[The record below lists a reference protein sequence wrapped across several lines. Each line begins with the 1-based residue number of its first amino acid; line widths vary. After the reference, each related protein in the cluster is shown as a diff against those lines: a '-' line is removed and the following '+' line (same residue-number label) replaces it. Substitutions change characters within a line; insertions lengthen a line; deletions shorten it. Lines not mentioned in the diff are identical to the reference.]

1 MAVKGGQCGRCR
13 GVLTAI
19 DPGRYTLVRARLI
32 LTHGYC
38 QCAGE
43 RADFTTAQAG
53 APAEAPAAVR
63 HIRARPYASASRT
76 AEPPRNGDGRA
87 EGPEGQADRRAQGAG
102 VAR

>member
-38 QCAGE
+38 RCAGE
-43 RADFTTAQAG
+43 WADASTPPGGAQVDAPTAG
-53 APAEAPAAVR
+53 R
-63 HIRARPYASASRT
+63 GLIRSRPYTSPSGT
-76 AEPPRNGDGRA
+76 A
-87 EGPEGQADRRAQGAG
+87 AQ
-102 VAR
+102 RL